1 MLKELKFLGYF
12 LTIFLSLF
20 FVVRFYLSDDNIKR
34 SNEMMYQYQAQLEKK
49 FENLP
54 IIKNDTRNIIEYKN
68 DVDEFINKEKK
79 EWWILIK

>member
-20 FVVRFYLSDDNIKR
+20 FVVRFYLSDDN
-34 SNEMMYQYQAQLEKK
+34 EMMYQYQAELEKK

>member
-1 MLKELKFLGYF
+1 
-12 LTIFLSLF
+12 
-20 FVVRFYLSDDNIKR
+20 
-34 SNEMMYQYQAQLEKK
+34 MMYQYRAQLEKK

-79 EWWILIK
+79 KWWILIK